1 MNPQKK
7 FKGKS
12 VTLFMQKHSELQKGK
27 FSPSFTYKHSKDL

>member
-12 VTLFMQKHSELQKGK
+12 VTFEQKQALVLFMQEHPEL
-27 FSPSFTYKHSKDL
+27 